1 MVTIKPR
8 TLAIIC
14 AACLFV
20 GWWYSAPQPKP
31 VPLADR
37 PFLKALARLA
47 KTGLWIMLV
56 AEQPPTEQPQ
66 PQFVHARARPDD
78 DRTLRHGEGW

>member
-14 AACLFV
+14 AACLFA
-20 GWWYSAPQPKP
+20 GWWYSSAKPQPA
-31 VPLADR
+31 PLADR

-56 AEQPPTEQPQ
+56 AEQPPTDEGQ
-66 PQFVHARARPDD
+66 PQFVHAHARPDD
-78 DRTLRHGEGW
+78 ERTLRHGEGW

>member
-8 TLAIIC
+8 TLALVC

-20 GWWYSAPQPKP
+20 GWWYSSPSHTPA
-31 VPLADR
+31 PLADR
-37 PFLKALARLA
+37 PILKALARLA

-56 AEQPPTEQPQ
+56 AEQPPAEQP
-66 PQFVHARARPDD
+66 PAHFVHAQSRADD
-78 DRTLRHGEGW
+78 DRALRYSEGW